1 LHDWTGGYRA
11 GFLLA
16 VVAIAIAAAPFWTSG
31 DALVPADKRPV
42 N

>member
-1 LHDWTGGYRA
+1 
-11 GFLLA
+11 

>member
-1 LHDWTGGYRA
+1 
-11 GFLLA
+11 
-16 VVAIAIAAAPFWTSG
+16 VAIAIAAAPFWTSG